1 MNAPV
6 TLEKTIERM
15 KAEIVEDVLTGHVPL
30 NCATFGELHDYRDA
44 NGYGGFSDDTLADS
58 MIRYFGGRGADEG
71 MPNNMISFINQ
82 AQESVD
88 GWLAKGGLVN
98 ACPPP
103 GWKSFDSDVDH
114 LNRLGL
120 HEFDSVFEKRIG
132 GHGFPTCDLT
142 VLSDGQAYRAAHGS
156 VVMPERVDSAKAA
169 AVLAMTWAVENGW
182 STEKLNAFKPDGL
195 GGELPVPAFS
205 TFLDHS
211 SDAEHRLHAAL
222 LREAPNLVEGGMW
235 SGKVLDVEHGV
246 VIQKINRAG
255 NTVQHDATKLSAAV
269 NVGDVVDIKYVGAL
283 GVVSG
288 LSQGLQGVG
297 R

>member
-15 KAEIVEDVLTGHVPL
+15 KREIVEDVLTGHVPL
-30 NCATFGELHDYRDA
+30 NCATFGELHGYRDA
-44 NGYGGFSDDTLADS
+44 NEFGGFCEDGLADS
-58 MIRYFGGRGADEG
+58 MIRYFGGRDTEDG
-71 MPNNMISFINQ
+71 MPDGMLSYINQ
-82 AQESVD
+82 AQEAVND
-88 GWLAKGGLVN
+88 WLAEGGLVN

-103 GWKSFDSDVDH
+103 GWKPFYSDVDH
-114 LNRLGL
+114 LNRSGL
-120 HEFDSVFEKRIG
+120 QDFDSVFEKRIG

-142 VLSDGQAYRAAHGS
+142 VLSDGHAYRAAHGS

-182 STEKLNAFKPDGL
+182 STEKLNAFKPESIF
-195 GGELPVPAFS
+195 GELPVPAFS
-205 TFLDHS
+205 IFLDHA
-211 SDAEHRLHAAL
+211 SDAEHKLHAAL
-222 LREAPNLVEGGMW
+222 LRAAPHLVEGGMW

-246 VIQKINRAG
+246 VIQKINRDG
-255 NTVQHDATKLSAAV
+255 NTVQHDATKLSAMV

-288 LSQGLQGVG
+288 LTQGLQGVG